1 MKTSSKITVIAS
13 LAALA
18 LVGSA
23 FAAWQFNKAA
33 TKTVE
38 SNVAITKDDSVGEI
52 TLSKETFYLTL
63 DQDVLAWTESD
74 HTDDVGA
81 IEDTLTSIKVTY
93 TGSSKAND
101 VSDVTLTA
109 SFTADTAFA
118 SYVSITGG
126 SLAEPTAT
134 GNKKEADYTL
144 PTLAWTAQP
153 TTQAQFNAMKEA
165 LAGKKVTFTFKATI
179 AA

>member
-33 TKTVE
+33 TKTVD
-38 SNVAITKDDSVGEI
+38 SNVAITKDDGVGEI

-63 DQDVLAWTESD
+63 DQDVLAWTEAD
-74 HTDDVGA
+74 HTDDDGA
-81 IEDTLTSIKVTY
+81 ITDTLTSIKVTY
-93 TGSSKAND
+93 TGSAKAND
-101 VSDVTLTA
+101 VSDVDLDVTF
-109 SFTADTAFA
+109 SADSAFA
-118 SYVSITGG
+118 SYVNITDG
-126 SLAEPTAT
+126 SLATPTAT
-134 GNKKEADYTL
+134 GNKLEADYTL
-144 PTLAWTAQP
+144 PTLAWAGKP
-153 TTQAQFNAMKEA
+153 TTQAQFDAMKTA
-165 LAGKKVTFTFKATI
+165 LAGKKVTFTFTATI